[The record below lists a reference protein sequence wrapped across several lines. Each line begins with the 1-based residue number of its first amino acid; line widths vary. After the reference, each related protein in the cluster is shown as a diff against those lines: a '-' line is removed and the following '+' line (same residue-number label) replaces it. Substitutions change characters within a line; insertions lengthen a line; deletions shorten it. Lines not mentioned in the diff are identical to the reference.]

1 MLYSKILESVDIV
14 NVIESYINLKKTGA
28 NFKALCPFHKE
39 DTPSFIVSRN
49 KQIYKCFG
57 CGNGGNLISFVKNIE
72 KISYFDAA
80 KKIAQKFNLK
90 VSFSKN
96 FKYSENEVLY
106 KINLLAKDF
115 FVENYKK
122 NPEIINRYLKERNI
136 QQAMAEKFEFGYALN
151 SETALYS
158 YLKKENIKNKLLER
172 SGLFTN
178 YMGKYKD
185 RFIQRLIFPIE
196 SIGGNIVGFGGRAL
210 ERAKTKYINSPS
222 TPIYTKGEHL
232 YGFNKTK
239 YEISRLDSVII
250 TEGYLD
256 FLRLY
261 EKGFKNSIATLG
273 TAFTGEQLKNISRYT
288 QNFYLLFDGDRAGMD
303 ASIKAA
309 SEIISS
315 GFSCKIVSLPSGK
328 DPDSYLSSHSNKEFS
343 ELIKASKELPEFL
356 KDNNLFS
363 TKTKIQEL
371 IKIINNISS
380 DIQKEIFINNVA
392 EVFNLSPF
400 SLRVETAN
408 AQSSKKREYEKYSK
422 TILETFRQDEISY
435 LNIVLL
441 DISKYKN
448 EIISFDSK
456 YFTSD
461 FLRLFFDT
469 IVGKVKQGILSF
481 NSLLSDL
488 EVDNNKLSSF
498 LTSIGLFNFPTKD
511 IEIAKNNMILRKM
524 TKDLDLL
531 SKEIIKSDNNKK
543 LIKKKNEMKKAI
555 ASIGGKTI
563 RKTLY

>member
-136 QQAMAEKFEFGYALN
+136 QQDMAEKFEFGYALN

-380 DIQKEIFINNVA
+380 DVQKEIFINNVA

-400 SLRVETAN
+400 SLRLETAN

-422 TILETFRQDEISY
+422 TILETFRQDEISF